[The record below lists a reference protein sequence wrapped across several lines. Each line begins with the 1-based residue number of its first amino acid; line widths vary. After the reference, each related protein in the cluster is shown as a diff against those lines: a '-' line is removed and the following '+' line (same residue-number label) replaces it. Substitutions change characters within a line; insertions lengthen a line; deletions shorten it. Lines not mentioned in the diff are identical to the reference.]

1 VEDRSVIEH
10 FLETKTEEAF
20 SALFRAVCLRVYRY
34 LVLRG
39 LDGPTAEELTQNV
52 LFKVYRQCGDLRNT
66 EYFYGWLFAITRN
79 EMASY
84 WRSRNARIET
94 VGIESLSEHYL
105 ESLAVDS
112 GRMSPTRLAEWLE
125 LLDEPE
131 RELVLLRFVEG
142 LSYEELAVAFEAPIG
157 TIKWRIFNARKKL
170 TQIMTGLS
178 LCSDVRSVN

>member
-10 FLETKTEEAF
+10 FLETKSEEAF
-20 SALFRAVCLRVYRY
+20 SELFRVVCLRVYRY

-39 LDGPTAEELTQNV
+39 LDAPTAEELTQNV
-52 LFKVYRQCGDLRNT
+52 LFKVYRQSGELRNT

-84 WRSRNARIET
+84 WRSRKARIET

-105 ESLAVDS
+105 ESIALEA
-112 GRMSPTRLAEWLE
+112 GRIAPTRLSEWLE
-125 LLDEPE
+125 LLEEPE

-142 LSYEELAVAFEAPIG
+142 LSYEELAVAFDAPIG

-170 TQIMTGLS
+170 AQIMNGLS
-178 LCSDVRSVN
+178 LCSDSRIVN

>member
-10 FLETKTEEAF
+10 FLETKSEEAF
-20 SALFRAVCLRVYRY
+20 SELFRVVCMRVYRY

-52 LFKVYRQCGDLRNT
+52 LFKVYRQSGELRNT
-66 EYFYGWLFAITRN
+66 EHFYGWLFAITRN

-84 WRSRNARIET
+84 WRGRKARIET

-105 ESLAVDS
+105 ESNALES
-112 GRMSPTRLAEWLE
+112 GRIPPTRLSEWLE
-125 LLDEPE
+125 LLEESE

-170 TQIMTGLS
+170 SQIMSGLS
-178 LCSDVRSVN
+178 LCSDARMVN